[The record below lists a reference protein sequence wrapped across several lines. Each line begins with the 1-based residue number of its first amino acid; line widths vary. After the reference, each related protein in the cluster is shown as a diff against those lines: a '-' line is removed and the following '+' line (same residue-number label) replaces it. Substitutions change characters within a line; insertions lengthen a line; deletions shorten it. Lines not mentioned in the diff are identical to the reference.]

1 MQTNKDNSPHSN
13 LEDLKSELAKTLESR
28 EGAKPVHKPQS
39 KMMALGMRMASE
51 FVSAILVGALLGFG
65 FDYWLKTSPF
75 GLIVGIIIGFAA
87 GVVNLI
93 RAAKSVTPE
102 VSSATAVPY
111 DDEDE

>member
-1 MQTNKDNSPHSN
+1 MHENKQTSKHSS
-13 LEDLKSELAKTLESR
+13 LDDLKAELAKTLESR

-51 FVSAILVGALLGFG
+51 FVSAILVGALFGFG
-65 FDYWLKTSPF
+65 IDYWVKSTPF
-75 GLIVGIIIGFAA
+75 GLIIGLIIGFAA

-102 VSSATAVPY
+102 NSTAPAVPY
-111 DDEDE
+111 DDEED